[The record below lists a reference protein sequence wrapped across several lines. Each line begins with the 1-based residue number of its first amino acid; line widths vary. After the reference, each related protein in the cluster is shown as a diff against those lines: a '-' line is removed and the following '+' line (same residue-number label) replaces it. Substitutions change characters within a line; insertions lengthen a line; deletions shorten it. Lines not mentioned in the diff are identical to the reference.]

1 MQWFSSDSPPIN
13 NITLT
18 IICIDLL
25 ASEVRRK
32 NRLLREQLWTT
43 HLSHHVMRLW
53 RELDVSDCPWES
65 SSHSMVEK
73 RSSIWT
79 TYQRHRHPSTSSSFS
94 LKMSQKNACFCAPA
108 LPCGD
113 TWHPISEPWLRH
125 TSPPEGRTLFCIPFR
140 HLSSKMWASHVIC
153 KFLGIF

>member
-65 SSHSMVEK
+65 SSHSIALSYGSIEFWLVVEPYPSEK
-73 RSSIWT
+73 WWTESQLGWFFHSQLNGKIIQMFQTTKPPTRVVYKSYFTICPKHQPDQHLRSMDIYGLYSDYGW
-79 TYQRHRHPSTSSSFS
+79 
-94 LKMSQKNACFCAPA
+94 AP
-108 LPCGD
+108 
-113 TWHPISEPWLRH
+113 
-125 TSPPEGRTLFCIPFR
+125 
-140 HLSSKMWASHVIC
+140 
-153 KFLGIF
+153 